1 MEDGVRILG
10 PIEERFD
17 EVLTDDA
24 IAFVARL
31 QREFGPRRTSL
42 LEDRRRQQ
50 AALDAGEM
58 PDFLPRT
65 DIRQGDWRVAS
76 SPPDLVDRRVEIT
89 GPVDRKMMI
98 NALNSGA
105 RCFMADFEDANSP
118 TWENCV
124 QGQANLIDAIERTI
138 ELTTPEGKDYRLNEQ
153 TAVLIVRPRG
163 WHLPERHVLV
173 DGESISGSLFDFG
186 LYLFHNARRLLDSGS
201 GPYFYLPKL
210 ESHLEARLWNQVF
223 EAAQEELGL
232 PRGTIKAT
240 VL

>member
-1 MEDGVRILG
+1 MEDGRRSLG

-58 PDFLPRT
+58 PDFLPGT

-89 GPVDRKMMI
+89 GPTDRKMVI

-105 RCFMADFEDANSP
+105 RCFMADLEDANAP
-118 TWENCV
+118 TWSNMVE
-124 QGQANLIDAIERTI
+124 GQINVADAIRGTI
-138 ELTTPEGKDYRLNEQ
+138 EMTGPDGREYRLADE
-153 TAVLIVRPRG
+153 TATLLVRPRG
-163 WHLPERHVLV
+163 WHLPE
-173 DGESISGSLFDFG
+173 
-186 LYLFHNARRLLDSGS
+186 
-201 GPYFYLPKL
+201 
-210 ESHLEARLWNQVF
+210 
-223 EAAQEELGL
+223 
-232 PRGTIKAT
+232 
-240 VL
+240 

>member
-105 RCFMADFEDANSP
+105 RCFMADLEDANSP
-118 TWENCV
+118 TWSNCV
-124 QGQANLIDAIERTI
+124 RGQVNLIDAAERTI
-138 ELTTPEGKDYRLNEQ
+138 ALETSDKTYRLNDDIA
-153 TAVLIVRPRG
+153 TLLVRPRG
-163 WHLPERHVLV
+163 WHLTEKHVEV
-173 DGESISGSLFDFG
+173 DGERMSASLFDFG
-186 LYLFHNARRLLDSGS
+186 
-201 GPYFYLPKL
+201 
-210 ESHLEARLWNQVF
+210 
-223 EAAQEELGL
+223 
-232 PRGTIKAT
+232 
-240 VL
+240 